1 MSEKVLVVKSR
12 LELWETICAD
22 GKATIVFNDFGR
34 TKFEMNSI
42 HSLLMLGY
50 NISLQM
56 VQNETTQ
63 AIRMD
68 ATITPPND
76 INDYGSM
83 VVNSQTK
90 YE

>member
-1 MSEKVLVVKSR
+1 MSKIVVVKSR

-22 GKATIVFNDFGR
+22 GKDTIVFQDFGR

-56 VQNETTQ
+56 VQNEETN

-68 ATITPPND
+68 ATITQPND
-76 INDYGSM
+76 AHDYGSM
-83 VVNSQTK
+83 VINGQIK